1 MIIPEH
7 TATPLH
13 RFGEKRLGLGKLA
26 LSGQHEA
33 DVVDAGNRAAII
45 AAAQLSLT
53 FQSFAERRFSFGELV
68 LRLQRNGQL
77 VQRKVDRFQIDP
89 VFEGSTLSTFRTT
102 IGKQITQDLAVT
114 SSISL
119 DSSKQPIIR
128 IEWQATNTIIVQLVR
143 DDNGIV
149 SLTFRKRQRL

>member
-1 MIIPEH
+1 M
-7 TATPLH
+7 
-13 RFGEKRLGLGKLA
+13 
-26 LSGQHEA
+26 
-33 DVVDAGNRAAII
+33 
-45 AAAQLSLT
+45 
-53 FQSFAERRFSFGELV
+53 
-68 LRLQRNGQL
+68 
-77 VQRKVDRFQIDP
+77 
-89 VFEGSTLSTFRTT
+89 
-102 IGKQITQDLAVT
+102 T